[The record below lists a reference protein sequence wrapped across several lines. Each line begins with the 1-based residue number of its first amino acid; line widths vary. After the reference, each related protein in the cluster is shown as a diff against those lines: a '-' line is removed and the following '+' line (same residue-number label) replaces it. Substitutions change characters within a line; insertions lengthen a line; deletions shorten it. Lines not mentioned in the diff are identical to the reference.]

1 MRQDCSGILNRKRV
15 TTDIERSRRR
25 YLRRLAATVDLDSAY
40 TAIDRGAG
48 DRNVVDI
55 DSDCIDRMEH
65 VDVDLH
71 ATGKTNRLPAGGGRQ
86 PHKIGNQ
93 RNPVGVRHDLPREF
107 SRSLADV
114 RVRLL

>member
-1 MRQDCSGILNRKRV
+1 MRQDCSRILNPKRV
-15 TTDIERSRRR
+15 TTDIKRSRRC
-25 YLRRLAATVDLDSAY
+25 YLRRLATTVDLDSAY
-40 TAIDRGAG
+40 TAIDRGTG

-71 ATGKTNRLPAGGGRQ
+71 ATGKANCLPACGGRQ
-86 PHKIGNQ
+86 PHKIRSQ
-93 RNPVGVRHDLPREF
+93 YNPVGVRDDLPWEF

-114 RVRLL
+114 NV